1 VLSIYGVI
9 VGSALSGSL
18 AVELVTAWPGLGAL
32 MYDALVA
39 RDFPLAAGCATAGT
53 AVLAAGVLA
62 ADVGLAILDPRV
74 PAGA

>member
-1 VLSIYGVI
+1 
-9 VGSALSGSL
+9 
-18 AVELVTAWPGLGAL
+18 